1 MRSENQIK
9 PRSRFLIVLLYI
21 RVVVFF
27 FLLFISDLLRWP
39 YVASRHVLIVDVTE
53 TNVMLAQSAL
63 GRMYDTANL

>member
-9 PRSRFLIVLLYI
+9 PRSLFLIVLLYI

-27 FLLFISDLLRWP
+27 SLLFISDFLRWA